1 MRIVQFNGKNYGRI
15 MDFTEGK
22 AYVSANPD
30 PRLLLRTLDGPI
42 EIKNGDFVIQKAK
55 DTYCLATL
63 KELIDENY

>member
-1 MRIVQFNGKNYGRI
+1 MRIVQFNGKNYGRV

-42 EIKNGDFVIQKAK
+42 EIKNGDFVIQKE
-55 DTYCLATL
+55 DTYCVATL

>member
-30 PRLLLRTLDGPI
+30 PRLLLRILDGAI
-42 EIKNGDFVIQKAK
+42 EIKNGDFVIQKEDA
-55 DTYCLATL
+55 YCVATL